1 MLEDELV
8 DTDFDLAASSS
19 AMRVKRFKF
28 IKAFETGQLTKD
40 AETAWKATLTM
51 PPSQR
56 IVAQKKLYSEGIP
69 NPKVT
74 CSTDV

>member
-8 DTDFDLAASSS
+8 DTDFDLS
-19 AMRVKRFKF
+19 ARDSEMRSKRFKF
-28 IKAFETGQLTKD
+28 IRAYETGMLTPG
-40 AETAWKATLTM
+40 ASAAWKETLTM
-51 PPSQR
+51 PPSKR
-56 IVAQKKLYSEGIP
+56 IPAQKKLYSQGIP